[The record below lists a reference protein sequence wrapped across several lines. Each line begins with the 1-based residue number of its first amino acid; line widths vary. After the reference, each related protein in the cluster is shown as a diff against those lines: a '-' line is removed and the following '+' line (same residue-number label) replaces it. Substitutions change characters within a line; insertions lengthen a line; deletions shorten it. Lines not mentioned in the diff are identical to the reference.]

1 MKTKTKFRLTIIT
14 LGLIVLYLFMFFIG
28 NQIVKQSQQRQLKQL
43 GYHYQTEQL
52 QTASDQGKHSWQ
64 QNFKLRVISLPTTK
78 KGKLNQT
85 AQNLIDRNLVNA
97 SDPFA
102 KTNYQGETYWFYL
115 ISDRDSKKSLALL
128 AQPQQT
134 LLNRYGQIW
143 LVFSS
148 LYLLFFMAVALLYR
162 RQQRKL
168 HEKVAQLA
176 ANMKAMTEQQEP
188 EPFLLKS
195 GDALAPVA
203 DQFKELTQAA
213 DHQLLSAKLHRKSLR
228 FLIDNLPLGVML
240 LNQEGQVEIANQAL
254 GTILAVEDDEQPK
267 VTYLDYVKTYALSR
281 LIEKVLRKP
290 QVKQHQ
296 RQDIQLV
303 GENGR
308 FVEADV
314 ISLVVSEAQTQK
326 MKVLVILYDLT
337 DFKANEQ
344 NQLNFVTNAGHELRS
359 PVATIANAAQQLLT
373 HKQHDSLR
381 EQEEVTTIAKQAR
394 HLDALIRDILLL
406 SDTNQGLQIK
416 WQPVQ
421 FDQLVQTELHQA
433 QAAIKARH
441 LKVSLDV
448 TAYQGPVL
456 ADEVKLQQIVRNLLS
471 NAIAYNVEDGRIDIQ
486 LETNTTQTIF
496 KIKDTG
502 IGMTTTD
509 QKRVFERFY
518 RVDQAHTAAKGTGLG
533 LAIVANLVAQ
543 LGGQVKVDS
552 QLGVGSL
559 FTVSLPKSRLEQKD

>member
-1 MKTKTKFRLTIIT
+1 MKTKTKFRLTVIT
-14 LGLIVLYLFMFFIG
+14 LGLILLYLFIFFIG
-28 NQIVKQSQQRQLKQL
+28 NQIVKQSQQRQLRQL

-52 QTASDQGKHSWQ
+52 QTASNQEKNSWQ

-78 KGKLNQT
+78 KTKLNQT
-85 AQNLIDRNLVNA
+85 AQDLIDRNLVNA

-102 KTNYQGETYWFYL
+102 KTNFQDQDYWFYL
-115 ISDRDSKKSLALL
+115 VSDQDSKQSLAIL

-143 LVFSS
+143 LTFSL
-148 LYLLFFMAVALLYR
+148 LYFLFFAAVALLYR

-176 ANMKAMTEQQEP
+176 ANMKAMMEQKEP

-213 DHQLLSAKLHRKSLR
+213 DQQLLSAQLHRKSLR

-240 LNQEGQVEIANQAL
+240 LNQEGQVEITNQAL
-254 GTILAVEDDEQPK
+254 GVILDVEDDEQPR

-281 LIEKVLRKP
+281 LIEKVLREP

-314 ISLVVSEAQTQK
+314 ISLVGSEAQTQK

-337 DFKANEQ
+337 DFKQNEQ
-344 NQLNFVTNAGHELRS
+344 NQLNFLTNAGHELRS
-359 PVATIANAAQQLLT
+359 PVTTIINAAQQLLT
-373 HKQHDSLR
+373 DNQDRSLR
-381 EQEEVTTIAKQAR
+381 EQEAVTTIVKQAR

-406 SDTNQGLQIK
+406 SDNNQGQQIK

-421 FDQLVQTELHQA
+421 FDQLVQTELHRVQSL
-433 QAAIKARH
+433 IKARH

-448 TAYQGPVL
+448 TAYTGPVL
-456 ADEVKLQQIVRNLLS
+456 ADDVKLQQIVRNLLS
-471 NAIAYNVEDGRIDIQ
+471 NAISYNVENGRIEIQ
-486 LETNTTQTIF
+486 LETNSTQTIF

-533 LAIVANLVAQ
+533 LAIVASLVAQ
-543 LGGQVKVDS
+543 LGGHVKVES

-559 FTVSLPKSRLEQKD
+559 FTVILPKTHREQKD